1 MSEFTSDEPTGP
13 VDVDQCSSKTSI
25 LIGAVTT
32 CVLSF
37 IPIINMLCCLHYVV
51 AGLVSVWHFTSRHSV
66 TIETFKGIKIAFFS
80 ILLGGLV
87 ATIIGDALFL
97 ASGGGNLDGLKEM
110 IIEKVEQE
118 GGPQSEQAVQFI
130 EQFMP
135 DEITPVHLIGIF
147 IFQVV
152 MLAIGSAITGA
163 IGGALGAA
171 MFKKGPAT
179 Q

>member
-1 MSEFTSDEPTGP
+1 MSEFTSDQSPEV

-37 IPIINMLCCLHYVV
+37 IPIINMLCCLHYVL
-51 AGLVSVWHFTSRHSV
+51 AGVVSVWHFTNRHSV

-80 ILLGGLV
+80 ILLGGAF

-97 ASGGGNLDGLKEM
+97 ASGGGNLDGFKEM
-110 IIEKVEQE
+110 VIEKIEEE

-130 EQFMP
+130 EQYMP
-135 DEITPVHLIGIF
+135 DEIGPVHLVGLFIAQMIF
-147 IFQVV
+147 
-152 MLAIGSAITGA
+152 LAIGAAVTGA
-163 IGGALGAA
+163 IAGALGAA
-171 MFKKGPAT
+171 IFKKGPKP